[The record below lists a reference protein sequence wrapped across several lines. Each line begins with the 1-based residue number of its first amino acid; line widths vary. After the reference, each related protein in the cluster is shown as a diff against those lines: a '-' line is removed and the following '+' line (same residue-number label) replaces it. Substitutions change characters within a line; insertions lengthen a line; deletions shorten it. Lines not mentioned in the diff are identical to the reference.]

1 MSVAMAATN
10 KGRVHWDKDCVLD
23 GNSDLYFL
31 ALFLFFCFFGFFL
44 LLFKI
49 TGLVAVS
56 PISLAASSL
65 QRC

>member
-10 KGRVHWDKDCVLD
+10 KGRVRWDKDCVLD

-31 ALFLFFCFFGFFL
+31 ALFWFVFWVFL

-56 PISLAASSL
+56 PISPAASSL